1 MAAYCR
7 AQKSFGV
14 LHPCMALPCPLE
26 AARVPVTAQRHRKS
40 RGFMSTSMR
49 YSASV
54 PVLSFI
60 RQPVGLSGEGYQRLS
75 FIDNSIKIKK
85 RKTDASVTQEAFA
98 FRRKDP

>member
-1 MAAYCR
+1 
-7 AQKSFGV
+7 
-14 LHPCMALPCPLE
+14 
-26 AARVPVTAQRHRKS
+26 
-40 RGFMSTSMR
+40 MR